1 MKYCVIKGTTKII
14 DGSNNPTEI
23 MLQNAKS
30 AGLKED
36 EVEILT
42 EEEYQARK
50 ELEPKPTE
58 LPSLEERLQALEQ
71 IELDRILGG
80 ISND

>member
-1 MKYCVIKGTTKII
+1 MKYCVVKDTIKVI
-14 DGSNNPTEI
+14 DGSDNPLEI
-23 MLQNAKS
+23 MLQNAHN
-30 AGLKED
+30 AGFREN

-50 ELEPKPTE
+50 KLEPKPTE

-80 ISND
+80 F